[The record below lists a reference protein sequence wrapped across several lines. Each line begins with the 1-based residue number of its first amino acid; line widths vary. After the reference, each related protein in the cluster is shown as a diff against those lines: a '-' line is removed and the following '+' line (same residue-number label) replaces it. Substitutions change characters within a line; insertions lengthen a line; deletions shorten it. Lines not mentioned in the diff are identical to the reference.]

1 MWESHGK
8 GEAGILKHG
17 PPPVQTFI
25 RKAGKASQED
35 CHGIIGIIAAIPAG
49 SFQDGQNRSLEC
61 MMKQLVAFDLDGTLA
76 ESKQPLGEPMGEALA
91 ALLTVAHV
99 AVISGGDWPQ
109 FQKQVASRLPDHAD
123 RSRLWLMP
131 TTGTKLYTWQQ
142 GAWTPVYAEL
152 FDDTQKAAILT
163 AFDASLEAT
172 GFVPE
177 QTWGE
182 RIEDRGSQITFS
194 ALGQQAPIHA
204 KEGWDPDFAKRKI
217 IQADLRQR
225 LPGLSINMGGA
236 TSIDITREGVD
247 KAYGLKK
254 LRDASGIAL
263 DAMMFIG
270 DAIFPGGNDYPA
282 KELGLDTVRVR
293 DPQETLSVIDA
304 IVACQK

>member
-1 MWESHGK
+1 MK
-8 GEAGILKHG
+8 
-17 PPPVQTFI
+17 
-25 RKAGKASQED
+25 
-35 CHGIIGIIAAIPAG
+35 
-49 SFQDGQNRSLEC
+49 SLI
-61 MMKQLVAFDLDGTLA
+61 AFDLDGTLA
-76 ESKQPLGEPMGEALA
+76 LSKQPLESDMAQALA
-91 ALLTVAHV
+91 DLLTVAHV

-109 FQKQVASRLPDHAD
+109 FDKQVASRLPARTD

-131 TTGTKLYTWQQ
+131 TTGTKLYTH
-142 GAWTPVYAEL
+142 GADGWSAVYAEL
-152 FDDTQKAAILT
+152 FDAAQKAKILA
-163 AFDASLEAT
+163 AFDAALAAT

-204 KEGWDPDFAKRKI
+204 KESWDPDFAKRKL

-247 KAYGLKK
+247 KAYGLRK

-282 KELGLDTVRVR
+282 KQLGLDTVRVR
-293 DPQETLSVIDA
+293 DPQETLAVIAA
-304 IVACQK
+304 IISCQK

>member
-1 MWESHGK
+1 
-8 GEAGILKHG
+8 
-17 PPPVQTFI
+17 
-25 RKAGKASQED
+25 
-35 CHGIIGIIAAIPAG
+35 
-49 SFQDGQNRSLEC
+49 
-61 MMKQLVAFDLDGTLA
+61 MKKLVAFDLDGTLA
-76 ESKQPLGEPMGEALA
+76 ESKQPLQAAMQQALTD
-91 ALLTVAHV
+91 LLGVAHV

-109 FQKQVASRLPDHAD
+109 FEKQVASRLPDSAD
-123 RSRLWLMP
+123 RSKLWLMP
-131 TTGTKLYTWQQ
+131 TTGTKLYTFKD
-142 GAWTPVYAEL
+142 GAWSPVFAEL
-152 FDDTQKAAILT
+152 FDDATKAKILT
-163 AFDASLEAT
+163 EFDAALVAT

-194 ALGQQAPIHA
+194 ALGQQAPLDA
-204 KEGWDPDFAKRKI
+204 KEHWDPDFAKRKI
-217 IQADLRQR
+217 IQAELRTR

-263 DAMMFIG
+263 DEMMFIG

-293 DPQETLSVIDA
+293 DPKETVAVIEG
-304 IVACQK
+304 IVACLK

>member
-1 MWESHGK
+1 
-8 GEAGILKHG
+8 
-17 PPPVQTFI
+17 
-25 RKAGKASQED
+25 
-35 CHGIIGIIAAIPAG
+35 
-49 SFQDGQNRSLEC
+49 
-61 MMKQLVAFDLDGTLA
+61 MKQLVAFDLDGTLA
-76 ESKQPLGEPMGEALA
+76 ESKQPLQEPMGEALA
-91 ALLTVAHV
+91 DLLGVAHV

-109 FQKQVASRLPDHAD
+109 FEKQVASRLPARAD
-123 RSRLWLMP
+123 LTRLWLMP
-131 TTGTKLYTWQQ
+131 TTGTKLYRYDGSWS
-142 GAWTPVYAEL
+142 AVYAEL
-152 FDDTQKAAILT
+152 FDDAQKQAIFT
-163 AFDASLEAT
+163 AFDESLKAT
-172 GFVPE
+172 GFVPK

-194 ALGQQAPIHA
+194 ALGQQAPLDA
-204 KEGWDPDFAKRKI
+204 KEHWDPDFAKRKV

-254 LRDASGIAL
+254 LRDASGIDL

-293 DPQETLSVIDA
+293 DPQDTLSVIAA
-304 IVACQK
+304 IVSCQK

>member
-1 MWESHGK
+1 MK
-8 GEAGILKHG
+8 
-17 PPPVQTFI
+17 
-25 RKAGKASQED
+25 
-35 CHGIIGIIAAIPAG
+35 
-49 SFQDGQNRSLEC
+49 SLI
-61 MMKQLVAFDLDGTLA
+61 AFDLDGTLA
-76 ESKQPLGEPMGEALA
+76 LSKQPLESDMAEALA
-91 ALLTVAHV
+91 DLLTVAHV

-109 FQKQVASRLPDHAD
+109 FDKQVASRLPARAD

-131 TTGTKLYTWQQ
+131 TTGTKLYTY
-142 GAWTPVYAEL
+142 GADGWSAVYAEL
-152 FDDTQKAAILT
+152 FDAAQKAKILA
-163 AFDASLEAT
+163 AFDAALAAT

-177 QTWGE
+177 QIWGE

-204 KEGWDPDFAKRKI
+204 KESWDPDFAKRKL

-247 KAYGLKK
+247 KAYGLRK

-282 KELGLDTVRVR
+282 KQLGLDTVRVR
-293 DPQETLSVIDA
+293 DPQETLAVIAA
-304 IVACQK
+304 IIACQK